1 MARYI
6 VTSGTPYDPLSY
18 EEIMKPVALAQEA
31 HDKTITDIDTM
42 ALKAGEVGS
51 LIDENSPRYKAMYD
65 SYKQEEQNFLDDILA
80 NGVSSSSVRRLSD
93 LRRNFS
99 NTTAKINAA
108 LQRKAAV
115 IKDQEER
122 KAKDPTLF
130 IDKDAHNIN
139 LDTWYD
145 DVYADGYN
153 SFSGNTL
160 YTLGEQVGKNLKNE
174 IETNPETLKAI
185 LGDTLS
191 QGVDFTGFRAAE
203 IEQAIQNELIG
214 VASSNNRVASLQ
226 NAIATI
232 YGSTGLD
239 NWATEEQKKQA
250 LKYIGD
256 GIYSA
261 IGSISDVPATSM
273 RGKAGVSDVDS
284 PVPISKPPIVT
295 LRNNNLSGISNGK
308 DAKELS
314 SVSECIDALS
324 IVNTLKKSN
333 ALRKPDGTLTDAANK
348 AVAILLKNN
357 TYKTL
362 TNGEDHYLTNEDL
375 DVVISDLKTQLD
387 AKEKELHQYYFN
399 GDVSASNN
407 IVTNIFKLNIGQL
420 SGKQGDNIAA
430 AFARYS
436 DGKAVK
442 GKDLQALLDD
452 KAIAIGFDAKQG
464 MLTLERTGA
473 TSAEKQSGKSYDDKK
488 VFLNPEKLLTGGSA
502 FVNTGQMLYILN
514 EKLPAEFSALDKDTL
529 KNIIANLSYSGE
541 TIRLSDLAKYISEQY
556 KPMITDGDDTTK
568 KIYNG
573 LVSAFMLGLYD
584 SSLQWTANV
593 YKDNWTEKAG
603 NQ

>member
-18 EEIMKPVALAQEA
+18 DEIMKPVALAQEA
-31 HDKTITDIDTM
+31 HDKTVTDIDTM
-42 ALKAGEVGS
+42 AIKAGEVGS
-51 LIDENSPRYKAMYD
+51 LIDENSPRYKQLYD
-65 SYKQEEQNFLDDILA
+65 SYKQEEQKFLDDIIS
-80 NGVSSSSVRRLSD
+80 NGVSSSSVRELSD
-93 LRRNFS
+93 LRRRFS
-99 NTTAKINAA
+99 DTTSKINAA
-108 LQRKAAV
+108 LTRKAAV

-130 IDKDAHNIN
+130 IDRDAHNIN

-153 SFSGNTL
+153 SYSGQTL

-174 IETNPETLKAI
+174 IEKDPEALKEL
-185 LGDTLS
+185 LGPVDMYS
-191 QGVDFTGFRAAE
+191 QDFTGFRANE

-214 VASSNNRVASLQ
+214 VASSNSRVARLQ
-226 NAIATI
+226 NAIQTI
-232 YGSTGLD
+232 YGSTGID
-239 NWATEEQKKQA
+239 GWATEEQKKQA

-256 GIYSA
+256 GLYSA
-261 IGSISDVPATSM
+261 IGSLSNIPATSM
-273 RGKAGVSDVDS
+273 KGNEYMSGVNT
-284 PVPISKPPIVT
+284 ISKPPIVT
-295 LRNNNLSGISNGK
+295 VRSNGLSGISNGK
-308 DAKELS
+308 DAKEFS

-348 AVAILLKNN
+348 AVATLLKNN
-357 TYKTL
+357 IYKTL
-362 TNGEDHYLTNEDL
+362 TNGEDHYLTNTDL
-375 DVVISDLKTQLD
+375 DAVIADLKTQLD
-387 AKEKELHQYYFN
+387 TKEKELHQYYFN

-436 DGKAVK
+436 DGKVVK

-452 KAIAIGFDAKQG
+452 KSIAIGFDAKQG
-464 MLTLERTGA
+464 MITLERTGA
-473 TSAEKQSGKSYDDKK
+473 TSTEKQSGKSYDDKK
-488 VFLNPEKLLTGGSA
+488 VFLNPDKLLTGGSA
-502 FVNTGQMLYILN
+502 FVNTGQLLYMLN
-514 EKLPAEFSALDKDTL
+514 EKLPAEFNSLDKDTL
-529 KNIIANLSYSGE
+529 QNIIASLSYSGE
-541 TIRLSDLAKYISEQY
+541 TVKLSDLAKYISEQY
-556 KPMITDGDDTTK
+556 KPMITEGNDTTK

-584 SSLQWTANV
+584 SSLQWTENV
-593 YKDNWTEKAG
+593 YKDAWTEKAG